1 MSTQN
6 SDLSNYDVS
15 KVPSGVGLTIGLVV
29 SNWNEDITESLYS
42 GAYDTLLNCGVIS

>member
-29 SNWNEDITESLYS
+29 SNWNEDITE
-42 GAYDTLLNCGVIS
+42 